1 MFERYS
7 DSAQSVI
14 AVAGEEARQLGHHHI
29 GTEHLLLGLLSDQ
42 RNPTAQALPAGTTV
56 QVVRRKVSEAVGT
69 NGVTTDD
76 DLSFT
81 PRAKRALE
89 RASRFSLQRH
99 GDEVGTVHVLL
110 GVLDVE
116 GQAGQ
121 VLRGLGVDVGRLQEA
136 AERTADQPPPS
147 RPHRAGPATIQQ
159 QAFDTSPSSPPPIGV
174 ERSEQA
180 VPHCSEC
187 GAPLDTALASRVL
200 TAHDESG
207 PPQRF
212 VVAYCS
218 TCGSAFGATP
228 ASSTQ

>member
-1 MFERYS
+1 VFERYS

-42 RNPTAQALPAGTTV
+42 RNPTARALPPGTTV

-69 NGVTTDD
+69 NGVTTGD

-81 PRAKRALE
+81 PRAKRALD
-89 RASRFSLQRH
+89 RAARFSLQRQD
-99 GDEVGTVHVLL
+99 DEVGTVHVLL

-136 AERTADQPPPS
+136 ARRTADRPPPAS
-147 RPHRAGPATIQQ
+147 RQNASPANVQQ
-159 QAFDTSPSSPPPIGV
+159 QAFDTSPNSAPAPC
-174 ERSEQA
+174 
-180 VPHCSEC
+180 CSQC
-187 GAPLDTALASRVL
+187 SAPLDTALASRTL
-200 TAHDESG
+200 TARGEGGATRH
-207 PPQRF
+207 F
-212 VVAYCS
+212 VVAYCAG
-218 TCGSAFGATP
+218 CGAAFAATP
-228 ASSTQ
+228 TNSTQ

>member
-7 DSAQSVI
+7 DSAHSVI
-14 AVAGEEARQLGHHHI
+14 AVAGEEARKLGHHHI

-42 RNPTAQALPAGTTV
+42 RNPASEALPPGTTV
-56 QVVRRKVSEAVGT
+56 QVVRRKVSEAVGP
-69 NGVTTDD
+69 NGVTTDE

-81 PRAKRALE
+81 ARAKRALE

-99 GDEVGTVHVLL
+99 DDEVATVHVLL

-136 AERTADQPPPS
+136 AERTADRPP
-147 RPHRAGPATIQQ
+147 APARRRTAPENVEQ
-159 QAFDTSPSSPPPIGV
+159 QAFDTAPGNPPAGGAK
-174 ERSEQA
+174 RSEQVA
-180 VPHCSEC
+180 PRCSAC
-187 GAPLDTALASRVL
+187 GASLETALASRAL
-200 TAHDESG
+200 TARG
-207 PPQRF
+207 KGGGAQRF

-218 TCGSAFGATP
+218 ACGSSLGATP
-228 ASSTQ
+228 TNSTH